1 MKKHF
6 PASPHAF
13 CKKKLGA
20 TSRLVWVFLLL
31 AACSGGATETVPPS
45 SAETP
50 TPLQLPSETSTTEAT
65 HPESWELYTNS
76 VYGYQLYLPPS
87 ATLTSTGVEGVTP
100 SEVPEGVS
108 LEEYKAQLQAQL
120 SDQLCVTIRV
130 GVLGYIQISAPTNA
144 GFRYAI
150 CGLTGVGAGEMTEK
164 SEEID
169 LGGSTVLFRGFELI
183 GSDENSGAHF
193 EVFNYEMGD
202 GTRIEFGS
210 AGPSGTYDEYL
221 TTNKPTILQV
231 LSTLDFS
238 IPATFDWDS
247 YEPPSLVTTSASG
260 DALVFVDD
268 VTIPDG
274 TIFEPGEAFTKT
286 WRLQNAGENNW
297 TPAYALKFDSG
308 DQMGGPAEVLLEQTV
323 PPNQTADLSVE
334 LIAPDEPGL
343 YTGYWILRNAQGL
356 TFGLG
361 QDKDQGFFVMI
372 EVREPGG
379 PTPTAGS
386 VSNGSKVTGASVS
399 ASPSS
404 YNGDCPATIT
414 ISGTIKSTGAGS
426 YIYQLEAGS
435 STPGFT
441 FSLPGPQTATFT
453 TEGTHQLNVSYTL
466 EISDSVNAW
475 ARVYISS
482 PNTYRSDQV
491 AFTVSCN

>member
-1 MKKHF
+1 MKKRF
-6 PASPHAF
+6 PTSPQAF
-13 CKKKLGA
+13 CKIKLCPIF
-20 TSRLVWVFLLL
+20 SLLWICLLL
-31 AACSGGATETVPPS
+31 VACSGGATEAVPPS
-45 SAETP
+45 SVETP
-50 TPLQLPSETSTTEAT
+50 TPLQLPNETSTTEAT
-65 HPESWELYTNS
+65 HPEGWELYTNS
-76 VYGYQLYLPPS
+76 VYGYQLYFPPS
-87 ATLTSTGVEGVTP
+87 ATLTSTGVEGVDP
-100 SEVPEGVS
+100 AEVPDGIS
-108 LEEYKAQLQAQL
+108 DEEYLAQLQTQL

-150 CGLTGVGAGEMTEK
+150 CGLTGLGVGERIDK

-169 LGGSTVLFRGFELI
+169 VGGSTVLFNGFEFI
-183 GSDENSGAHF
+183 GSEETEGVHF
-193 EVFNYEMGD
+193 EVFTYEMGD

-210 AGPSGTYDEYL
+210 AGASGTYDEYL
-221 TTNKPTILQV
+221 TTNKPSILQI

-247 YEPPSLVTTSASG
+247 YEPPPLVTPSTSG

-268 VTIPDG
+268 VTVPDG

-286 WRLQNAGENNW
+286 WRLQNSGESTW
-297 TPAYALKFDSG
+297 TPGYALRFESG
-308 DQMGGPAEVLLEQTV
+308 DQMGGPTEVLLEQTV
-323 PPNQTADLSVE
+323 PPNQTVDLSVE

-361 QDKDQGFFVMI
+361 QEKDQGFFVMI

-386 VSNGSKVTGASVS
+386 VSNGSNVTGASVS

-404 YNGDCPATIT
+404 HSGACPVTIT
-414 ISGTIKSTGAGS
+414 ISGTIQSSGAGS

-453 TEGTHQLNVSYTL
+453 TGGTHQLNVSYTL
-466 EISDSVNAW
+466 EIEDSVNGW

-482 PNTYRSDQV
+482 PNTFRSDQ
-491 AFTVSCN
+491 APFTVSCN